1 MVTQDPE
8 SLLNRLVL
16 ESGENSWLEF
26 KLNNDDPEYIGRWIS
41 ACGNAAILAQKPR
54 AYLVFGVENGTRKKI
69 GTRVKL
75 NALKKGGEGFVNWAT
90 RMVTPH
96 LMMEFLDFESEGNN
110 FSIIV
115 IEPTYDRPIQFSG
128 EEYMRLGENIK
139 KLKDYPNHERALW
152 IATGRK
158 TFESAIA
165 LSHQTASQVFEKLDV
180 DVYYRLVGLNQPPNE
195 TEILRKLEACE
206 FITDNFEG
214 GYDITNLGAILL
226 ARDLRVFPSVS
237 KKSVRV
243 ITYVGNDKSQS
254 RNEIEGRKGY
264 AVGFAGLLDYVL
276 SEVPSEEQYVGG
288 IRKRIPIYPE
298 IALRE
303 IIANSLIHQ
312 DFIVSGAAPV
322 IEVYSDRVEITNP
335 GNSLIEIDRI
345 IDERRSRNETLASTA
360 RSLGLCEERGGGLDK
375 ALIEIEARGLPAF
388 DFEASENSMRVVLFG
403 PKKFN
408 KLSKEEKHRACFYH
422 CVLRWVA
429 RDYMSNATLRE
440 RFSLPPQEY
449 QAVSVVIS
457 EVIKKN
463 RIIPAE
469 EGQGNRYAKY
479 VPYWVR

>member
-1 MVTQDPE
+1 MATQDPE
-8 SLLNRLVL
+8 NLLNRLIQ
-16 ESGENSWLEF
+16 ESGESSWLEF
-26 KLNNDDPEYIGRWIS
+26 KLSNDDPEYIGRWIS

-54 AYLVFGVENGTRKKI
+54 AYLVFGVENETRKKV
-69 GTRVKL
+69 GTRVRL
-75 NALKKGGEGFVNWAT
+75 NSLKKGGEGFVNWIT
-90 RMVTPH
+90 RMVAPR
-96 LMMEFLDFESEGNN
+96 LMMEFLDFESEGSN

-115 IEPTYDRPIQFSG
+115 IEPTYDRPIQFAG
-128 EEYMRLGENIK
+128 EEYIRVGENIK
-139 KLKDYPNHERALW
+139 KLRDHPSHERALW
-152 IATGRK
+152 IATSRK
-158 TFESAIA
+158 TFESAVA
-165 LSHQTASQVFEKLDV
+165 LSHQTPTQVFEKLDV
-180 DVYYRLVGLNQPPNE
+180 DVYYRLTGINQPPNE
-195 TEILRKLEACE
+195 MEIIRKLEACE
-206 FITDNFEG
+206 FIVDDFEG

-243 ITYVGNDKSQS
+243 ITYVGRDKSQS
-254 RNEIEGRKGY
+254 SDEIEGRKGY
-264 AVGFAGLLDYVL
+264 AVGFAGLLEYVL
-276 SEVPSEEQYVGG
+276 SKVPSEEQYASG
-288 IRKRIPIYPE
+288 IRKRIPMYPE

-322 IEVYSDRVEITNP
+322 IEIYSDRVEITNP

-345 IDERRSRNETLASTA
+345 IDERRSRNEKLASAA

-403 PKKFN
+403 PRKFN
-408 KLSKEEKHRACFYH
+408 KLSREEKHRACFYH
-422 CVLRWVA
+422 CVLRWIA

-440 RFSLPPQEY
+440 RFSLPSQEY
-449 QAVSVVIS
+449 QAVSAVIS

-463 RIIPAE
+463 KIVPAE